1 MVLMV
6 DDNCNA
12 ETSNEF
18 NIQLV
23 GDNIICD
30 LQGLAVSLNSGDTG
44 FGQIKDLVGHSI
56 AFSEQTSTLLICG
69 GMKVGF
75 PYAHAHCARI
85 VTPTSA
91 SRISS
96 VKSLKSIG

>member
-6 DDNCNA
+6 DDDFNA
-12 ETSNEF
+12 ETTNEF

-23 GDNIICD
+23 GDSIICD

-44 FGQIKDLVGHSI
+44 FGQIKDLVGHRM
-56 AFSEQTSTLLICG
+56 AFSEETSTLLICG

-75 PYAHAHCARI
+75 PYTQAHRARF
-85 VTPTSA
+85 VNPTSA